1 MEEDSKASVQG
12 TFLNKLKEQSFTII
26 LMIAGLYYQNMIFNE
41 QLERYT
47 TLVNQKQQYIDKIV
61 EDERARFI
69 AREQYLMQQRD
80 EFIDMLK
87 DKAQENQ
94 FE

>member
-1 MEEDSKASVQG
+1 MAQIEEGENMQT
-12 TFLNKLKEQSFTII
+12 TFLSKLKEQSFTII

-47 TLVNQKQQYIDKIV
+47 NLVNQKQLYIDKLV
-61 EDERARFI
+61 EDERTRFI

-80 EFIDMLK
+80 SFIEMLK
-87 DKAQENQ
+87 EKRDANQ
-94 FE
+94 

>member
-1 MEEDSKASVQG
+1 MEEETPSVQS
-12 TFLNKLKEQSFTII
+12 TFINKLKEQSFTII

-61 EDERARFI
+61 DDERQRFI

-87 DKAQENQ
+87 DKARETQ

>member
-1 MEEDSKASVQG
+1 MESIKT
-12 TFLNKLKEQSFTII
+12 TFLSKLKEQSFTII
-26 LMIAGLYYQNMIFNE
+26 LMLAGLYYQNMIFKDE
-41 QLERYT
+41 LERYT

-61 EDERARFI
+61 DDERQRFV

-87 DKAQENQ
+87 DGYYAE
-94 FE
+94 E

>member
-1 MEEDSKASVQG
+1 MEEETPSVQS
-12 TFLNKLKEQSFTII
+12 TFINKLKEQSFTII

-61 EDERARFI
+61 EDERQRFI

-80 EFIDMLK
+80 EFIDILK
-87 DKAQENQ
+87 EGYYS
-94 FE
+94 EE

>member
-1 MEEDSKASVQG
+1 MESLKT
-12 TFLNKLKEQSFTII
+12 TFLSKLKEQSFTII
-26 LMIAGLYYQNMIFNE
+26 LMLAGLYYQNMIFKDE
-41 QLERYT
+41 LERYT

-61 EDERARFI
+61 DDERQRFV

-87 DKAQENQ
+87 DGYYAE
-94 FE
+94 E

>member
-1 MEEDSKASVQG
+1 MEENSPSVQS
-12 TFLNKLKEQSFTII
+12 TFLSKLKEQSFTII

-61 EDERARFI
+61 EDERQRFVS
-69 AREQYLMQQRD
+69 REQYLMQQRD
-80 EFIDMLK
+80 EFIDLLK
-87 DKAQENQ
+87 DGYYAE
-94 FE
+94 E

>member
-1 MEEDSKASVQG
+1 MAQIEEGENMQT
-12 TFLNKLKEQSFTII
+12 TFLSKLKEQSFTII

-47 TLVNQKQQYIDKIV
+47 TLVNQKQAYIDKIV
-61 EDERARFI
+61 EDERGRFI

-80 EFIDMLK
+80 SFIEMLK
-87 DKAQENQ
+87 EQRDANQ
-94 FE
+94 

>member
-1 MEEDSKASVQG
+1 MAQIEEGENMQT
-12 TFLNKLKEQSFTII
+12 TFLSKLKEQSFTII

-47 TLVNQKQQYIDKIV
+47 TLVNQKQAYIDKIV
-61 EDERARFI
+61 EDERGRFI

-80 EFIDMLK
+80 SFIEMLK
-87 DKAQENQ
+87 EQKDANQ
-94 FE
+94 

>member
-1 MEEDSKASVQG
+1 MESAQT
-12 TFLNKLKEQSFTII
+12 TFLSKLKEQSFTII

-61 EDERARFI
+61 DDERQRFI

-87 DKAQENQ
+87 DGYYAE
-94 FE
+94 E

>member
-1 MEEDSKASVQG
+1 MESAQT
-12 TFLNKLKEQSFTII
+12 TFLSKLKEQSFTII
-26 LMIAGLYYQNMIFNE
+26 LMLAGLYYQNMIFKDE
-41 QLERYT
+41 LERYT

-61 EDERARFI
+61 DDERQRFV

-87 DKAQENQ
+87 DGYYAE
-94 FE
+94 E

>member
-1 MEEDSKASVQG
+1 MAQIEEGENMQT
-12 TFLNKLKEQSFTII
+12 TFLSKLKEQSFTII

-47 TLVNQKQQYIDKIV
+47 TLVNQKQAYIDKIV

-80 EFIDMLK
+80 SFIEMLK
-87 DKAQENQ
+87 EKRDANQ
-94 FE
+94 

>member
-1 MEEDSKASVQG
+1 MAQIEEGKNMQT
-12 TFLNKLKEQSFTII
+12 TFLSKLKEQSFTII

-47 TLVNQKQQYIDKIV
+47 TLVNQKQLYIDKIV
-61 EDERARFI
+61 EDERTRFI

-80 EFIDMLK
+80 SFIEMLK
-87 DKAQENQ
+87 EKRDANQ
-94 FE
+94 